1 MSLFSPPVNIQTE
14 VFARV
19 PDRLRR
25 PGQRPAWAN
34 ANAPGRDIDCFLEGP
49 AFDREGNLYVV
60 NIPFGEIFRIS
71 LAGEFDVVAQ
81 YDGWPNGLKVHKDGS
96 LYVADYKNGIMRVDP
111 ISGAVETVIDHRWS
125 EGFHGCNDLHFAA
138 NGDIYFTDQGQSG
151 VHEATGRVYRYT
163 TGGRLERLIANG
175 PSPNGLVLNP
185 QESILYIGMTRG
197 NAAWRVPLL
206 PDGTTTKVGIYIQ
219 LSGGHGGPD
228 LKQIKRWRAK
238 PEFMSFLE
246 DTRLLHRCIRLVEG
260 FPTRPRSSSAD
271 NIQLVVAPADQG
283 WGGVWGQQGGVGVG
297 VLLLRWRSSVVPRGT
312 RRPLA
317 GVCWSGPTPGS
328 IRSSPAPP
336 VGACGLRQPSPQRA
350 AVPRAA
356 AATASWCGDRC
367 CCRYGRYYRR

>member
-228 LKQIKRWRAK
+228 GLAMDIEGGLLICHAGLGTVWHFD
-238 PEFMSFLE
+238 PLGEP
-246 DTRLLHRCIRLVEG
+246 LHR
-260 FPTRPRSSSAD
+260 
-271 NIQLVVAPADQG
+271 
-283 WGGVWGQQGGVGVG
+283 
-297 VLLLRWRSSVVPRGT
+297 
-312 RRPLA
+312 
-317 GVCWSGPTPGS
+317 
-328 IRSSPAPP
+328 IRSCEGLMTTNLAFGGTDNKTIYITESMTGTILTADLP
-336 VGACGLRQPSPQRA
+336 VAGQPMYSHQ
-350 AVPRAA
+350 
-356 AATASWCGDRC
+356 
-367 CCRYGRYYRR
+367 